1 MPVATRLVA
10 AAAVAG
16 LFALSAAADAA
27 AAGLFAPRPVAA
39 PPAHGPNP
47 SLVVSTGWL
56 ATHLGDRSVVVLVI
70 DHGDSAYRAGH
81 VPGARL
87 VSYMALGQT
96 VNGVSLELPAPD
108 SLRNL
113 FEAAGV
119 SNATH
124 VVLSGPPLMVTRA
137 FYTLEYLGLTHVSA
151 LDGGF
156 TRWKSEGRAVDRAAP
171 AFARG
176 HIVPAPRPEIVAKA
190 PWVLERVGKRGYSL
204 IDTRTDSEY
213 LGTAASGR
221 LASTGHL
228 AGARRLEWQEA
239 FASTTEFSL
248 KGMGEL
254 AKLWR
259 ERVTPGDTVI
269 TYCYIGL
276 RASGSYF
283 ISRLLGYPVKLYD
296 GSYEEW
302 ARLKYPTVK
311 AVTPLR
317 TP

>member
-1 MPVATRLVA
+1 MHLAPRRIAAL
-10 AAAVAG
+10 AAAVA
-16 LFALSAAADAA
+16 LTLV
-27 AAGLFAPRPVAA
+27 AGAES
-39 PPAHGPNP
+39 PAQEPDP
-47 SLVVSTGWL
+47 SLVVGTDWL
-56 ATHLGDRSVVVLVI
+56 AKNLRDRSVVVLVV
-70 DHGDSAYRAGH
+70 DHSDSAYGAGH

-87 VSYMALGQT
+87 LSYISLGET
-96 VNGVSLELPAPD
+96 VNGINLELPSPD

-113 FEAAGV
+113 FEAVGV
-119 SNATH
+119 SNSTH

-137 FYTLEYLGLTHVSA
+137 FYTLEYLGLRRVSA

-156 TRWKSEGRAVDRAAP
+156 TKWKSEGRATETAP
-171 AFARG
+171 PAVARG

-190 PWVLERVGKRGYSL
+190 QWVLDRIGKRGYSL

-213 LGTAASGR
+213 LGIGARGG
-221 LASTGHL
+221 LMSTGHL
-228 AGARRLEWQEA
+228 PGARRLEWQDA
-239 FASTTEFSL
+239 FNNTTDFSPRS
-248 KGMGEL
+248 MEEL

-269 TYCYIGL
+269 TYCYIGY

-296 GSYEEW
+296 GSYDEW
-302 ARLKYPTVK
+302 SKLKYPTVT